1 MIYMRLSQF
10 FIYVFLISLAFG
22 CSSMQESVPPEPV
35 RTEPVVPEVV
45 TEPVPEVTPE
55 MVEEY
60 ARIHQISDLKTAEY
74 YLTHPDYAK
83 ENPYTPTEE
92 DIELYERDFL
102 EKVYPGFRKLAEK
115 EGFMKARRIYMENP
129 PYGGRSRRI
138 GTTRYNKLIQRL
150 ASGSGAAELMFENDP
165 VEIHYREGMRL
176 YKAGQVDDAI
186 EEMKKAVKIKPDA
199 PAILY
204 NLGVMYIGKGDY
216 PKAMQSL
223 KDSLYYIKETG
234 FTKLNLAMYS
244 DAYVGSLVNL
254 GLIYSRI
261 GMYNEAV
268 EALEE
273 AIQFRP
279 EDQDANR
286 NLGTVYYLMGDM
298 EKASEQMRRY
308 LELDPDNAEV
318 HNFVGLMYYR
328 KKLYNAAL
336 DEFQTAVKLAPGE
349 KLYNH
354 NLGLVL
360 AELGRNDE
368 ANKAFENA
376 SGLEEGEEMRR
387 VFAQQTAA
395 NKVRKMYNDGYDAL
409 QRLDYKRAIELFEA
423 VLKLD
428 PNMVEAHFNLGV
440 CYRARGD
447 VEKQILHFREA
458 VRLKPD
464 MPDAHYNLG
473 LAYSDA
479 RKYSEAASEF
489 RKAIELKP
497 SFAEARFQLGT
508 ALYKMEDY
516 PEAAAE
522 FEQCLVSTNKFESH
536 LNLGSCYL
544 KTDNVAGAIE
554 QFSTAVQLRPNSAE
568 AHYNLGI
575 AYMKIERY
583 KEAYALFQKA
593 LEIDPGYREARIVL
607 KELENYQIK

>member
-1 MIYMRLSQF
+1 MRSIEFFVYMF
-10 FIYVFLISLAFG
+10 FISLAFG
-22 CSSMQESVPPEPV
+22 CSVQESVPPEPV
-35 RTEPVVPEVV
+35 RPESVVPEAA
-45 TEPVPEVTPE
+45 TEPVPEINPE

-60 ARIHQISDLKTAEY
+60 ARMHQISDLKTADY

-83 ENPYTPTEE
+83 ENPYKPTDE
-92 DIELYERDFL
+92 DIEFYERDFL
-102 EKVYPGFRKLAEK
+102 EKVYPGFKELAEK
-115 EGFMKARRIYMENP
+115 EGFMKARRIYMDNP
-129 PYGGRSRRI
+129 PYAGSRRI
-138 GTTRYNKLIQRL
+138 GTNRYNKLIQRL
-150 ASGSGAAELMFENDP
+150 ASGSGRAALISENDP
-165 VEIHYREGMRL
+165 VEMHYREGMRL

-186 EEMKKAVKIKPDA
+186 KAMKRALRIKPDA

-204 NLGVMYIGKGDY
+204 NLGVMYIEKGDY
-216 PKAMQSL
+216 PEAIQVL

-244 DAYVGSLVNL
+244 DAYAGSLVNL

-268 EALEE
+268 KALEE

-298 EKASEQMRRY
+298 EKASEQMKRY
-308 LELDPDNAEV
+308 LDLDPDNAEV

-328 KKLYNAAL
+328 RKLYNAAL

-349 KLYNH
+349 KQYNH
-354 NLGLVL
+354 NLGLALV
-360 AELGRNDE
+360 ELGRHDE

-387 VFAQQTAA
+387 MFAEQFAA

-409 QRLDYKRAIELFEA
+409 QRLDYKRTIEIFEA

-447 VEKQILHFREA
+447 VEKQIIHFREA

-464 MPDAHYNLG
+464 MSDAHYSLG

-479 RKYSEAASEF
+479 RKYPEAALEF
-489 RKAIELKP
+489 RKAVELKP

-508 ALYKMEDY
+508 VLYKMKNY
-516 PEAAAE
+516 PEASAE
-522 FEQCLVSTNKFESH
+522 FEQCLVSTNRFEAH

-554 QFSTAVQLRPNSAE
+554 HFNKAIQLRPDSAE

-575 AYMKIERY
+575 AYMKIESYR
-583 KEAYALFQKA
+583 EAYALFQKA
-593 LEIDPGYREARIVL
+593 LEIDPGYREARIML